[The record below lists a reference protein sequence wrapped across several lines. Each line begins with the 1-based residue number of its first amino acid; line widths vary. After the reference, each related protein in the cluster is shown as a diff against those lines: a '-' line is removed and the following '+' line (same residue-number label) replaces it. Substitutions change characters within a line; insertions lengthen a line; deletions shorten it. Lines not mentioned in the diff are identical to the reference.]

1 MKGYGVAKIF
11 GFRLFFGFVLAVSA
25 ALIWAGAAGAQQ
37 SADDQYEPPTAPSGP
52 AAESQCTVPN
62 DTDGVVNAGDR
73 IVCEGNFDVSS
84 GSSVVL
90 QDGDGTQGTF
100 IDGTNANI
108 TEGNLLIS
116 VTGAPINVSGGNG
129 VLNTEGLFVV
139 ATTGVADAGGAG
151 AVASEKGGPLA
162 SALLGVLPETGGFM
176 LLGTLAGLA
185 LIGAGIMVLRGRLSS
200 QQ

>member
-1 MKGYGVAKIF
+1 MRVYGVAKVS
-11 GFRLFFGFVLAVSA
+11 GFRLFFGFVLAMLV
-25 ALIWAGAAGAQQ
+25 ALAWSGAAGAQQ

-62 DTDGVVNAGDR
+62 DTNGVVDAGDQ
-73 IVCEGNFDVSS
+73 IACEGNFDVSS

-100 IDGTNANI
+100 IDGNNANI
-108 TEGNLLIS
+108 TEGSLLIS

-139 ATTGVADAGGAG
+139 ATTGVADAGGAV
-151 AVASEKGGPLA
+151 AAASEGVGQPA

-185 LIGAGIMVLRGRLSS
+185 LIGAGIMVLRSRLSS